1 MNRFLVGNNVEVEL
15 NRVATTNG
23 GQDQF
28 ITRAS
33 FVTHVPGVAWAGTST
48 GNPTNTALAT
58 GSNWSKVASDDK
70 LIRIVELQTL

>member
-33 FVTHVPGVAWAGTST
+33 FVTHVPGVAWAGSS
-48 GNPTNTALAT
+48 NPTNTALAT
-58 GSNWSKVASDDK
+58 GSNWTRLHLMTNLS
-70 LIRIVELQTL
+70 ELLN